1 MEYSSCKK
9 LIDVLVL
16 NFKAML
22 WAQVK
27 VRKKDFCMFFFFAG
41 KTAKVP
47 WQSCCKKKFQAV
59 TLTVVTESTYVQ
71 DCVQNLQ
78 VFPSTFLAVL
88 SCLNVVLFEGCWIVS
103 SNFEPV
109 EMRSGVCETQ
119 TGKKW
124 FKIHFSSSN
133 AISFG
138 PEANKASQQYV
149 LRNSLH
155 GKRILFCKWDPFFL
169 SLQV

>member
-1 MEYSSCKK
+1 M
-9 LIDVLVL
+9 
-16 NFKAML
+16 
-22 WAQVK
+22 
-27 VRKKDFCMFFFFAG
+27 
-41 KTAKVP
+41 P

-155 GKRILFCKWDPFFL
+155 GKRILFCNVNGIHFFSPYRYSTKHL
-169 SLQV
+169 NDETTPKNIKGLLM